1 MSNNQKYGKTA
12 RLALLAGATKLN
24 DAVSVTLG
32 PAGRWILFRH
42 MGVVISTKD
51 GVTVAKEIQLSDPFE
66 SQGAD
71 LIKSAAGQT
80 VNEAGDGTTTAV
92 LLTHAIFKAGCDAI
106 DAGAEPVQL
115 VRGIERAKTAI
126 VGDYDAKAK
135 KFQGGIL
142 EKLAVPCSPEL
153 AFQAAR
159 ISANGDDAVA
169 RVVSE
174 AILKIGVD
182 GALTIGDSHS
192 PDHVLEFVDGMQL
205 NAGYAHPYFI
215 TDVQRN
221 RVAYDNVTVALI
233 DRRVSSANEATG
245 IMAAAIKAA
254 QKESRALAILL
265 IVDDIDPE
273 ALQHILRN
281 KLKTESPIPIVVVRA
296 PLWGDARRDLFED
309 IGLLTGAKRV
319 EAPRGKDYD
328 QIANSDFGFLER
340 VVVTASKTILTAAPY
355 SDFYRANKVDPY
367 LAKVK
372 TLVEDD
378 GLRPDER
385 DAAKG
390 RLAALTGGV
399 AVIKV
404 GGTSADAV
412 QETKFRV
419 EDAIHATR
427 AAVSDGV
434 VPGGGSALLFT
445 RARMAEFDDNDA
457 PKSEQM
463 GYGVI
468 LSCLHRPLEQI
479 AANAGYGDDHI
490 SPKVFGTYIDH
501 GMTGHNGFDASTGLM
516 VDDMIAAGIVDPLRV
531 VRAVLNAAAAAAGI
545 LLKTECLIADEP
557 HLVAPSSVAETDNTK
572 QKMMGEHPMIECT
585 GLSDPGWAFFV
596 SIVSILTL
604 SLLIYLVLHYA

>member
-1 MSNNQKYGKTA
+1 MPNNQKYGKQA

-42 MGVVISTKD
+42 MGVVFSTKD
-51 GVTVAKEIQLSDPFE
+51 GVTVAKEVQLSDPFE

-71 LIKSAAGQT
+71 LIKNAAGQT

-115 VRGIERAKTAI
+115 VRGIERAKTVI

-142 EKLAVPCSPEL
+142 ETLAVPCSPEL

-159 ISANGDDAVA
+159 ISANGDEAVA
-169 RVVSE
+169 KVVSE

-192 PDHVLEFVDGMQL
+192 PDHVLEVVDGMQI
-205 NAGYAHPYFI
+205 NAGYAHPYLI

-221 RVAYDNVTVALI
+221 RAAYDNVTVALI

-265 IVDDIDPE
+265 LVDDIDPE
-273 ALQHILRN
+273 ALQHVLQN
-281 KLKTESPIPIVVVRA
+281 KLKQQSPIPIVVVRA

-309 IGLLTGAKRV
+309 IALLSGGKRI
-319 EAPRGKDYD
+319 ESPKGKDYD
-328 QIANSDFGFLER
+328 QLANSDFGFLER
-340 VVVTASKTILTAAPY
+340 VIVTASKTIMTAAPY
-355 SDFYRANKVDPY
+355 SDFYRTQKVEPY
-367 LAKVK
+367 LERIK
-372 TLVEDD
+372 TLVADE

-385 DAAKG
+385 DAARN

-434 VPGGGSALLFT
+434 VPGGGSALLFS
-445 RARMAEFDDNDA
+445 RMLAEVVPTDA
-457 PKSEQM
+457 ITKSEELGEGLLYAIM
-463 GYGVI
+463 
-468 LSCLHRPLEQI
+468 SAPFHQI
-479 AANAGYGDDHI
+479 IKNAGYDNEEALVNVVGWEKQTQSHR
-490 SPKVFGTYIDH
+490 S
-501 GMTGHNGFDASTGLM
+501 GFDASNGTL
-516 VDDMIAAGIVDPLRV
+516 VDDMIAKGIVDPLRV
-531 VRAVLNAAAAAAGI
+531 VRAALNAAAAAAGI
-545 LLKTECLIADEP
+545 LLKTEAVLADEP
-557 HLVAPSSVAETDNTK
+557 QEPK
-572 QKMMGEHPMIECT
+572 K
-585 GLSDPGWAFFV
+585 
-596 SIVSILTL
+596 
-604 SLLIYLVLHYA
+604 

>member
-1 MSNNQKYGKTA
+1 MPNSQLYGKDA

-24 DAVSVTLG
+24 KAVAVTLG
-32 PAGRWILFRH
+32 PAGRWNLFRH
-42 MGVVISTKD
+42 MGVVFSTKD

-71 LIKSAAGQT
+71 LIKNAAGQT

-115 VRGIERAKTAI
+115 VRGIERAKTVI

-142 EKLAVPCSPEL
+142 ETLAVPCSPEL

-192 PDHVLEFVDGMQL
+192 PDHVLEVVDGMQIA
-205 NAGYAHPYFI
+205 AGYAHPYFI

-221 RVAYDNVTVALI
+221 RAAYDNVTVALI
-233 DRRVSSANEATG
+233 DRRVSSAKEAGG
-245 IMAAAIKAA
+245 ILQAAIKAA
-254 QKESRALAILL
+254 VKESRAVAILL

-273 ALQHILRN
+273 ALQVILHN
-281 KLKTESPIPIVVVRA
+281 KLKQELPIPVVVVRA

-309 IGLLTGAKRV
+309 IGLLSSAKRI
-319 EAPRGKDYD
+319 EAPKGKDYEML
-328 QIANSDFGFLER
+328 AHSDFGFLER
-340 VVVTASKTILTAAPY
+340 IVVTASKTILTAAPY
-355 SDFYRANKVDPY
+355 SDFYRQNKVEPY
-367 LAKVK
+367 LDRIK
-372 TLVEDD
+372 TLVADE

-385 DAAKG
+385 DAARN

-434 VPGGGSALLFT
+434 VPGGGSALLF
-445 RARMAEFDDNDA
+445 ARVMAATVPTNAITKSEETGEELLYGILDA
-457 PKSEQM
+457 P
-463 GYGVI
+463 
-468 LSCLHRPLEQI
+468 LLQI
-479 AANAGYGDDHI
+479 VKNAGYEPAEALDDVEQRETKTNSHR
-490 SPKVFGTYIDH
+490 S
-501 GMTGHNGFDASTGLM
+501 GFDASTGLL
-516 VDDMIAAGIVDPLRV
+516 VDDMIACGIVDPLRV
-531 VRAVLNAAAAAAGI
+531 VRAALNAAAAAASI
-545 LLKTECLIADEP
+545 LIKCECLIAE
-557 HLVAPSSVAETDNTK
+557 ERK
-572 QKMMGEHPMIECT
+572 Q
-585 GLSDPGWAFFV
+585 
-596 SIVSILTL
+596 
-604 SLLIYLVLHYA
+604 

>member
-1 MSNNQKYGKTA
+1 MSNTQLYGKEA
-12 RLALLAGATKLN
+12 RLALLEGATKLN
-24 DAVSVTLG
+24 KAVAVTLG
-32 PAGRWILFRH
+32 PAGRWNLFRH
-42 MGVVISTKD
+42 MGIVLSTKD
-51 GVTVAKEIQLSDPFE
+51 GVTVAKEIQLSDPYE

-115 VRGIERAKTAI
+115 VRGIEFAKKVI
-126 VGDYDAKAK
+126 VGDYDAKTH
-135 KFQGGIL
+135 KFQGGLL
-142 EKLAVPCSPEL
+142 EQMSVPCSPEL

-169 RVVSE
+169 SVVSE

-182 GALTIGDSHS
+182 GALTIGESHS
-192 PDHVLEFVDGMQL
+192 PDHVLEIVDGMQI
-205 NAGYAHPYFI
+205 NAGYAHPYLI
-215 TDVQRN
+215 NDVQRN
-221 RVAYDNVTVALI
+221 RAAYDNVTVALI
-233 DRRVSSANEATG
+233 DRRVSTAAEATG
-245 IMAAAIKAA
+245 IMSAAIKAA

-273 ALQHILRN
+273 ALQHILQN
-281 KLKTESPIPIVVVRA
+281 KLKQQNPIPIVVVRA

-309 IGLLTGAKRV
+309 IGLLSGGKRI
-319 EAPRGKDYD
+319 ESPKGKDYD
-328 QIANSDFGFLER
+328 QLANSDFGFLQR
-340 VVVTASKTILTAAPY
+340 VVVSASKTIITAAPY
-355 SDFYRANKVDPY
+355 SAFYQEHKVQPY
-367 LAKVK
+367 LDRIK
-372 TLVEDD
+372 TLIADE

-427 AAVSDGV
+427 AAVSEGV
-434 VPGGGSALLFT
+434 VPGGGSALLFSKILAT
-445 RARMAEFDDNDA
+445 TVPSNAKT
-457 PKSEQM
+457 KSEEIGEQLI
-463 GYGVI
+463 YGI
-468 LSCLHRPLEQI
+468 LSAPFEQI
-479 AANAGYGDDHI
+479 IKNAGHDEAEALADVLMKQG
-490 SPKVFGTYIDH
+490 V
-501 GMTGHNGFDASTGLM
+501 TGLLRCGFDASTGLL
-516 VDDMIAAGIVDPLRV
+516 VDDMIDAGIVDPLRV
-531 VRAVLNAAAAAAGI
+531 VRAALNAAAAAAGV

-557 HLVAPSSVAETDNTK
+557 V
-572 QKMMGEHPMIECT
+572 HPQD
-585 GLSDPGWAFFV
+585 SKR
-596 SIVSILTL
+596 
-604 SLLIYLVLHYA
+604 

>member
-1 MSNNQKYGKTA
+1 MSNNQKYGPDA
-12 RLALLAGATKLN
+12 RKALLEGATKLN
-24 DAVSVTLG
+24 RAVAVTLG

-115 VRGIERAKTAI
+115 VRGIERAKTVI

-142 EKLAVPCSPEL
+142 ETLAVPCSPEL

-192 PDHVLEFVDGMQL
+192 PDHVLEVVDGMQL

-221 RVAYDNVTVALI
+221 RAAYDNVTVALI

-245 IMAAAIKAA
+245 IMTAAIKAA
-254 QKESRALAILL
+254 QKEARAVAILL

-281 KLKTESPIPIVVVRA
+281 KLKPDNGIPIVVVRA

-309 IGLLTGAKRV
+309 IGLLSNAKRI
-319 EAPRGKDYD
+319 ESPQGKDYD
-328 QIANSDFGFLER
+328 ALLGSSFGFLER
-340 VVVTASKTILTAAPY
+340 IVVTASKTILTAAPY
-355 SDFYRANKVDPY
+355 SDFYRQNKVEPY
-367 LAKVK
+367 LDRIK
-372 TLVEDD
+372 TLVADE

-385 DAAKG
+385 DAARN

-427 AAVSDGV
+427 AAGSDGV
-434 VPGGGSALLFT
+434 VPGGGSALLF
-445 RARMAEFDDNDA
+445 ARTIAGVFPTNA
-457 PKSEQM
+457 ITGSEEK
-463 GYGVI
+463 GENLIYSI
-468 LSCLHRPLEQI
+468 LSAPLEQI
-479 AANAGYGDDHI
+479 AKNAGYDPAEVLTNVSLREGA
-490 SPKVFGTYIDH
+490 
-501 GMTGHNGFDASTGLM
+501 TGAHRCGFDASSGTY
-516 VDDMIAAGIVDPLRV
+516 VEDMIAEGIVDPLRV
-531 VRAVLNAAAAAAGI
+531 VRAALNAAAAAAGV
-545 LLKTECLIADEP
+545 LLKTEAIIADEP
-557 HLVAPSSVAETDNTK
+557 QEPK
-572 QKMMGEHPMIECT
+572 K
-585 GLSDPGWAFFV
+585 
-596 SIVSILTL
+596 
-604 SLLIYLVLHYA
+604 

>member
-1 MSNNQKYGKTA
+1 MSNSQKYGKEA

-32 PAGRWILFRH
+32 PAGRWNLFRH

-115 VRGIERAKTAI
+115 VRGIERAKTVI
-126 VGDYDAKAK
+126 VGEYDAKAK

-142 EKLAVPCSPEL
+142 ETLAVSCSPEL

-192 PDHVLEFVDGMQL
+192 PEHGLEVVDGMQI
-205 NAGYAHPYFI
+205 NAGYAHPYLI

-221 RVAYDNVTVALI
+221 RAAYDNATVALI

-245 IMAAAIKAA
+245 IMTAAIKAA
-254 QKESRALAILL
+254 QKHSRALAILL

-273 ALQHILRN
+273 ALQHILKN
-281 KLKTESPIPIVVVRA
+281 KLKPDNPIPIVVVRA

-309 IGLLTGAKRV
+309 IGLLSGAKRI
-319 EAPRGKDYD
+319 ESPAGKDYD
-328 QIANSDFGFLER
+328 QLVHSDFGFLER
-340 VVVTASKTILTAAPY
+340 IVVTASKTILTAVPY
-355 SDFYRANKVDPY
+355 SDFYRQNKVEPY
-367 LAKVK
+367 LNRIK
-372 TLVEDD
+372 TLVADE

-434 VPGGGSALLFT
+434 VPGGGSALLFS
-445 RARMAEFDDNDA
+445 RMMAHSVPTDA
-457 PKSEQM
+457 ITGSEEI
-463 GYGVI
+463 GEDLLYSV
-468 LSCLHRPLEQI
+468 LSAPLEQI
-479 AANAGYGDDHI
+479 AKNAGHH
-490 SPKVFGTYIDH
+490 PKEVVDNVAKGEESTNAH
-501 GMTGHNGFDASTGLM
+501 RCGFDASIGQYL
-516 VDDMIAAGIVDPLRV
+516 DDMIADGIVDPLRV
-531 VRAVLNAAAAAAGI
+531 VRAALNAAAAAAGV
-545 LLKTECLIADEP
+545 LLKCECLIADEP
-557 HLVAPSSVAETDNTK
+557 QDVK
-572 QKMMGEHPMIECT
+572 R
-585 GLSDPGWAFFV
+585 
-596 SIVSILTL
+596 
-604 SLLIYLVLHYA
+604 

>member
-1 MSNNQKYGKTA
+1 MPNNQKYGKSA

-24 DAVSVTLG
+24 DAVSVTMG
-32 PAGRWILFRH
+32 PSGRWNLFRH

-115 VRGIERAKTAI
+115 VRGIERAKTVI

-142 EKLAVPCSPEL
+142 ETLAVPCSPEL

-192 PDHVLEFVDGMQL
+192 PDHVLEVVDGMQI
-205 NAGYAHPYFI
+205 NAGYAHPYLI

-221 RVAYDNVTVALI
+221 RAAYDNVTVCLI
-233 DRRVSSANEATG
+233 DRRVSTANESTG
-245 IMAAAIKAA
+245 IMTAAIKAA
-254 QKESRALAILL
+254 QKHSRALAILL

-273 ALQHILRN
+273 ALQHILKN
-281 KLKTESPIPIVVVRA
+281 KLKPDNPIPIVVVRA

-309 IGLLTGAKRV
+309 IGLLSGAKRI
-319 EAPRGKDYD
+319 ESPAGKDYD
-328 QIANSDFGFLER
+328 QLVHSDFGFLER
-340 VVVTASKTILTAAPY
+340 IVVTASKTILTAAPY
-355 SDFYRANKVDPY
+355 SEFYRENKVYPY
-367 LAKVK
+367 LDRIK
-372 TLVEDD
+372 TLVADE

-434 VPGGGSALLFT
+434 VPGGGSALLFS
-445 RARMAEFDDNDA
+445 RMMAQVVPTDA
-457 PKSEQM
+457 TTGSEEA
-463 GYGVI
+463 GEDLLYSV
-468 LSCLHRPLEQI
+468 LSAPLEQI
-479 AANAGYGDDHI
+479 AKNAGHDPSEIVGIVVKAEKSTNAHRC
-490 SPKVFGTYIDH
+490 
-501 GMTGHNGFDASTGLM
+501 GFDASLGQYL
-516 VDDMIAAGIVDPLRV
+516 DDMIACGIVDPLRV
-531 VRAVLNAAAAAAGI
+531 VRAALNAAAAAAGI
-545 LLKTECLIADEP
+545 LLKTEAVIADEP
-557 HLVAPSSVAETDNTK
+557 QDVK
-572 QKMMGEHPMIECT
+572 R
-585 GLSDPGWAFFV
+585 
-596 SIVSILTL
+596 
-604 SLLIYLVLHYA
+604 

>member
-1 MSNNQKYGKTA
+1 MSNTQLYGKDA

-24 DAVSVTLG
+24 KAVAVTLG
-32 PAGRWILFRH
+32 PAGRWNLFRH
-42 MGVVISTKD
+42 MGLVISTKD

-115 VRGIERAKTAI
+115 VKGIERAKTLI
-126 VGDYDAKAK
+126 VGDYDAKSH
-135 KFQGGIL
+135 KFTGGLL
-142 EKLAVPCSPEL
+142 ELMSVPCSPEL
-153 AFQAAR
+153 AFQAAK
-159 ISANGDDAVA
+159 ISANGDEAVA
-169 RVVSE
+169 KVVSD
-174 AILKIGVD
+174 AILTIGVD

-192 PDHVLEFVDGMQL
+192 PEHVLEVVEGMQI

-221 RVAYDNVTVALI
+221 RAAYDNVTVCLI

-254 QKESRALAILL
+254 NKHQRALAILL
-265 IVDDIDPE
+265 IVADIDPE
-273 ALQHILRN
+273 ALQHILKN
-281 KLKTESPIPIVVVRA
+281 KLKQESPIPIVVVRA

-309 IGLLTGAKRV
+309 IGILSRAKRI
-319 EAPRGKDYD
+319 EGPQGKDYD
-328 QIANSDFGFLER
+328 QLSINDMGFLER
-340 VVVTASKTILTAAPY
+340 VVVTASKTIITAPDQ
-355 SDFYRANKVDPY
+355 SEFYMENKLSPY
-367 LAKVK
+367 LDKIK
-372 TLVEDD
+372 TLIADE

-427 AAVSDGV
+427 AAVSEGV
-434 VPGGGSALLFT
+434 VPGGGSALLFSMLT
-445 RARMAEFDDNDA
+445 TVGTPSLALTS
-457 PKSEQM
+457 SESK
-463 GYGVI
+463 GEDLLFGI
-468 LSCLHRPLEQI
+468 LSRPMRQI
-479 AANAGYGDDHI
+479 AENAGLDGESI
-490 SPKVFGTYIDH
+490 VALVSENWNQGNVLC
-501 GMTGHNGFDASTGLM
+501 GFDAATGSLIS
-516 VDDMIAAGIVDPLRV
+516 DMIVRGIVDPLRV
-531 VRAVLNAAAAAAGI
+531 VRSALNAACSAAAV
-545 LLKTECLIADEP
+545 LLKCECLIAE
-557 HLVAPSSVAETDNTK
+557 
-572 QKMMGEHPMIECT
+572 
-585 GLSDPGWAFFV
+585 DPQEV
-596 SIVSILTL
+596 KK
-604 SLLIYLVLHYA
+604 

>member
-1 MSNNQKYGKTA
+1 MSVQMLYGKEA

-24 DAVSVTLG
+24 KAVSVTLG
-32 PAGRWILFRH
+32 PAGRWNLFRH
-42 MGVVISTKD
+42 MGAVISTKD
-51 GVTVAKEIQLSDPFE
+51 GVTVSREINLSDPYE

-71 LIKSAAGQT
+71 LAKSAAGQT

-115 VRGIERAKTAI
+115 VRGIERAKTVI
-126 VGDYDAKAK
+126 VGDYDAKGH
-135 KFQGGIL
+135 KFQGGLL
-142 EKLAVPCSPEL
+142 ETLAVPCSPEL

-182 GALTIGDSHS
+182 GALTIGESHS
-192 PDHVLEFVDGMQL
+192 PEHVLEVVDGMQI
-205 NAGYAHPYFI
+205 NAGYAHPYLI

-221 RVAYDNVTVALI
+221 RAAYDNVTVALI
-233 DRRVSSANEATG
+233 DRRVSSSKEASG
-245 IMAAAIKAA
+245 IMTAAIKAA
-254 QKESRALAILL
+254 QKESRAVAILL
-265 IVDDIDPE
+265 LVDDIDPE
-273 ALQHILRN
+273 ALQLILAN
-281 KLKTESPIPIVVVRA
+281 KLKQEMPIPIVVVRA

-309 IGLLTGAKRV
+309 IALLSGGRRIESPK
-319 EAPRGKDYD
+319 GKDYD
-328 QIANSDFGFLER
+328 QLANSDFGFLER
-340 VVVTASKTILTAAPY
+340 IIVTASKTIITAAPY
-355 SDFYRANKVDPY
+355 SEFYRENKVEPY
-367 LAKVK
+367 LGRIK
-372 TLVEDD
+372 TLIADE

-427 AAVSDGV
+427 AAVSEGV
-434 VPGGGSALLFT
+434 VPGGGSALLFSRILAAT
-445 RARMAEFDDNDA
+445 VPTNAITG
-457 PKSEQM
+457 SEET
-463 GYGVI
+463 GENLLYSV
-468 LSCLHRPLEQI
+468 LSAPLEQI
-479 AANAGYGDDHI
+479 VKNAGYNAEQALTDVSLREGNVGDHRC
-490 SPKVFGTYIDH
+490 
-501 GMTGHNGFDASTGLM
+501 GFDASNGEL
-516 VDDMIAAGIVDPLRV
+516 VEDMIAAGIVDPLRV
-531 VRAVLNAAAAAAGI
+531 VRAALNAAAAAAGV

-557 HLVAPSSVAETDNTK
+557 QDSK
-572 QKMMGEHPMIECT
+572 K
-585 GLSDPGWAFFV
+585 
-596 SIVSILTL
+596 
-604 SLLIYLVLHYA
+604 

>member
-1 MSNNQKYGKTA
+1 MPNTQLYGRDA
-12 RLALLAGATKLN
+12 RKALLEGATKLN
-24 DAVSVTLG
+24 KAVAVTLG
-32 PAGRWILFRH
+32 PAGRWNLFRH
-42 MGVVISTKD
+42 LGMVVSTKD

-115 VRGIERAKTAI
+115 VRGIERAKTVI

-135 KFQGGIL
+135 KFQGGLL
-142 EKLAVPCSPEL
+142 ETLAVPCSPEL

-182 GALTIGDSHS
+182 GALTIGESHS
-192 PDHVLEFVDGMQL
+192 PDHLLEVVDGMQI
-205 NAGYAHPYFI
+205 NSGYAHPYFI

-221 RVAYDNVTVALI
+221 RAVYDNVTVALI

-245 IMAAAIKAA
+245 IMSAAIKAA

-265 IVDDIDPE
+265 MVSDIDPE
-273 ALQHILRN
+273 ALQHILQN
-281 KLKTESPIPIVVVRA
+281 KLKQQSPIPIVVVRA

-309 IGLLTGAKRV
+309 IAMLSNAKRI
-319 EAPRGKDYD
+319 ESPKGKDYELLVG
-328 QIANSDFGFLER
+328 SDFGFLER
-340 VVVTASKTILTAAPY
+340 IVVTASKTIITAATH
-355 SDFYRANKVDPY
+355 SEFYVQNKVNPY
-367 LAKVK
+367 LDRIK
-372 TLVEDD
+372 TLIADE

-385 DAAKG
+385 DAAKN

-399 AVIKV
+399 AVIRV

-434 VPGGGSALLFT
+434 VPGGGSALLFSRILAVKVPSDST
-445 RARMAEFDDNDA
+445 T
-457 PKSEQM
+457 KSEED
-463 GYGVI
+463 GENLLYSI
-468 LSCLHRPLEQI
+468 LSAPLEQI
-479 AANAGYGDDHI
+479 VRNAGYDADQVLTDVSLKEGE
-490 SPKVFGTYIDH
+490 
-501 GMTGHNGFDASTGLM
+501 TGLHRCGFDASGGGLIQ
-516 VDDMIAAGIVDPLRV
+516 DMIAAGIVDPLRV
-531 VRAVLNAAAAAAGI
+531 VRAALNAAAAAAGV

-557 HLVAPSSVAETDNTK
+557 QV
-572 QKMMGEHPMIECT
+572 QKK
-585 GLSDPGWAFFV
+585 
-596 SIVSILTL
+596 
-604 SLLIYLVLHYA
+604 